1 MNFQFI
7 CNSLSVFLHLAGPKS
22 IHNMKKLVITL
33 FLSTILV
40 CSSNLYGQ
48 LTLDALIESFDNLN
62 EEFPEYLQENHFEK
76 ISHNTILM
84 TEKWALLNQVTGS
97 KSDLT
102 IDIKRK
108 PYKSIWIESLNH
120 PVYANLENEI
130 IKRCE
135 FRGFFGCSEVET
147 WNSYWH
153 SSGIEFRLIEKP
165 ESIETGLRIIELIE
179 N

>member
-22 IHNMKKLVITL
+22 IHDMKKLVITI
-33 FLSTILV
+33 FLSSILV
-40 CSSNLYGQ
+40 YSNLYGQ
-48 LTLDALIESFDNLN
+48 LSLDNLLESFDNLN

-76 ISHNTILM
+76 ISHNTKLM
-84 TEKWALLNQVTGS
+84 AEKWALLDREADS
-97 KSDLT
+97 KPGLT

-120 PVYANLENEI
+120 PVYVKLENEI

-165 ESIETGLRIIELIE
+165 ESIETGLRIIEVIE

>member
-1 MNFQFI
+1 
-7 CNSLSVFLHLAGPKS
+7 
-22 IHNMKKLVITL
+22 MKKLVITL
-33 FLSTILV
+33 FLSSILV

-48 LTLDALIESFDNLN
+48 LTLDVLLEALDNLN
-62 EEFPEYLQENHFEK
+62 EEFPEYLQGNHFEK
-76 ISHNTILM
+76 ISHNTKLM
-84 TEKWALLNQVTGS
+84 TEKWALLSREADS
-97 KSDLT
+97 KPDLT
-102 IDIKRK
+102 IELKRK
-108 PYKSIWIESLNH
+108 PYRSIWIESLNH
-120 PVYANLENEI
+120 PLYVKLENEI

-165 ESIETGLRIIELIE
+165 ESIESGLRIIELLE